1 MRGAAMLI
9 PGFGAPCRD
18 SRVERPQ
25 KTGHNSRFLH
35 CGQDVARLSELN
47 LLRTLSTVSGMT
59 LLSRVSGLLRET
71 LKATAFG
78 AGLQMDAFE
87 AAFRLPNLLR
97 RLFAEGAFSQA
108 FVPILAEYRRK
119 RGHEATRE
127 LVGNVGTLLAVILI
141 GLSVAGSLAA
151 PWLVYLL
158 AGGFARTP
166 GKVELTA
173 DMIRIVFPYI
183 LFVSLVSL
191 AGGVLNVFRR
201 FAIPAFT
208 PVLLNLSIIGSAIL
222 FARWFDPPI
231 LALAWGVAIG
241 GAAQLALQVRPLIAI
256 GMLPSPSFAWRD
268 EGVRRVL
275 TAMGPAVIGVSA
287 AQISALINTQL
298 AALLGDGRI
307 SWITY
312 ADRLME
318 FPSALLGVALGTI
331 LLPSLAQHHSDAD
344 HEEYSALL
352 DWGLRLAIL
361 LALPAAVALALLALP
376 LVSTLYQYGRFTIVD
391 AVQTRAALLGYSVG
405 LPALILV
412 KILAPG
418 FYARQVMRTPVKIAF
433 VTVLVTQALAIA
445 FAWPLGL
452 GHAGLTLA
460 TSLGACCN
468 AGLLLWLLLR
478 KGYYRPRPGWLP
490 FLAKVCVASA
500 LLAAVLAWLMGAD
513 ALWLHAGVVRKV
525 GRLAGLIAA
534 GAAVYF
540 ATLYA
545 FGFRLADFNRR
556 DATQPPE
563 VPPPDVGNGL

>member
-1 MRGAAMLI
+1 
-9 PGFGAPCRD
+9 
-18 SRVERPQ
+18 
-25 KTGHNSRFLH
+25 
-35 CGQDVARLSELN
+35 
-47 LLRTLSTVSGMT
+47 MT
-59 LLSRVSGLLRET
+59 LLSRITGLLRET
-71 LKATAFG
+71 LKATVFG

-87 AAFRLPNLLR
+87 TAFRLPNLLR

-119 RGHEATRE
+119 RGVDATRE
-127 LVGNVGTLLAVILI
+127 LVGNVGTLLAFILL
-141 GLSVAGSLAA
+141 GLSIAGSLAA

-173 DMIRIVFPYI
+173 EMIRIVFPYI

-208 PVLLNLSIIGSAIL
+208 PVLLNISIIGAAIL
-222 FARWFDPPI
+222 LARYFDPPI
-231 LALAWGVAIG
+231 IALAWGVAIG
-241 GAAQLALQVRPLIAI
+241 GAAQLALQIRPLVAL
-256 GMLPSPSFAWRD
+256 GMLPRPTFAWRD
-268 EGVRRVL
+268 EGVRRIL
-275 TAMGPAVIGVSA
+275 LAMGPAVIGVSA

-331 LLPSLAQHHSDAD
+331 LLPSLAQHYSDAD
-344 HEEYSALL
+344 HDEYSALL

-376 LVSTLYQYGRFTIVD
+376 LVSTLYQYGKFTVVD
-391 AVQTRAALLGYSVG
+391 VIETRAALLGYSVG

-418 FYARQVMRTPVKIAF
+418 FYARQVMKTPVKIAF
-433 VTVLVTQALAIA
+433 FTVFVTQTLAIVL
-445 FAWPLGL
+445 AWPLGL
-452 GHAGLTLA
+452 EQAGLTLA
-460 TSLGACCN
+460 TSIGACCN
-468 AGLLLWLLLR
+468 AALLLWLLLR
-478 KGYYRPRPGWLP
+478 NGYYRPHAGWP
-490 FLAKVCVASA
+490 AFLGKVLAASA
-500 LLAAVLAWLMGAD
+500 VLAAVVATTMGVDD
-513 ALWLHAGVVRKV
+513 AWLHAGALRKA
-525 GRLAGLIAA
+525 GRLALVIAS
-534 GAAVYF
+534 GAFAYF
-540 ATLYA
+540 GTLYA

-556 DATQPPE
+556 EAVQPPDL
-563 VPPPDVGNGL
+563 VPPPDEG